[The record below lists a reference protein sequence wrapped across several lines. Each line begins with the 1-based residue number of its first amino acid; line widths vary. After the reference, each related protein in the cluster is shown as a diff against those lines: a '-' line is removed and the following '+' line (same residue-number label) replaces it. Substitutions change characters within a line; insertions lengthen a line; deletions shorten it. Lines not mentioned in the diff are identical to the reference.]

1 MQVLV
6 TGGCGFTGA
15 ALVLRLLED
24 GHRVRALDNKPGI
37 REAQLRKAGAE
48 ILFGSI
54 TDPDLMRKATEGCA
68 VVFHLA
74 AAFRD
79 MGSPNQVY
87 RDVNRDGTRIVMESA
102 KSAGVTKV
110 VYCST
115 QGVHGHIEPSPG
127 DENSP
132 IAPEDYYQETKYMG
146 EGVVR
151 EYIQQGMKVT
161 IIRPT
166 AIFGPGDPARF
177 VMIFRRVWRGS
188 FPMFGRGDTCYHPL
202 YIDNLSDA
210 FVLAMDPERGNGE
223 AYIIGDAEYV
233 PIRALVERTAR
244 AMDRKVRIRHYP
256 FWPLLIASHVCEK
269 LCKPFGIA
277 PPIFPRR
284 ADWYRQNR
292 AFRIDKARR
301 DLGYDP
307 RVDLDTG
314 LQRTFAWYRDNGYL
328 Q

>member
-188 FPMFGRGDTCYHPL
+188 FPMFGRGYTCYHPL

-210 FVLAMDPERGNGE
+210 FVLAMD
-223 AYIIGDAEYV
+223 
-233 PIRALVERTAR
+233 
-244 AMDRKVRIRHYP
+244 RKVCIRHYP